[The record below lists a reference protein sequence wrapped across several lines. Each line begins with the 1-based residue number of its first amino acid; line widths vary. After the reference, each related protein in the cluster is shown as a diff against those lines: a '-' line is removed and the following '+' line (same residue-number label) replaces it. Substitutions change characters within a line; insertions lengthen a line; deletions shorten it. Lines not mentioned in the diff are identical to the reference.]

1 MFGNTM
7 PNTPHG
13 QRGKMSIQPMGAG
26 SKKPWPEGTIEDWQQ
41 GASYGWL
48 ADKYGRSYSTVVKLV
63 RRAKE
68 MGTKRVEITSS
79 RRRGGRLALAG
90 QKPLSYGHHSIGI
103 RLNKFREI
111 DHAFTYQEMADQIR
125 VNRLTV
131 RKMELGLHDFT
142 VRELQSLAS
151 VMSTSIEELMRPFA
165 Q

>member
-7 PNTPHG
+7 SNTPHG

-79 RRRGGRLALAG
+79 RRRGGRLALSG
-90 QKPLSYGHHSIGI
+90 
-103 RLNKFREI
+103 
-111 DHAFTYQEMADQIR
+111 
-125 VNRLTV
+125 
-131 RKMELGLHDFT
+131 
-142 VRELQSLAS
+142 
-151 VMSTSIEELMRPFA
+151 
-165 Q
+165 